1 MDRSLQYDATIQ
13 SDVCLIGDMQAQ
25 VGLESKTIRFYEQAG
40 LIKPRRLGRF
50 RVFDHEDA
58 ERLKVIKF
66 LRRFDLSVQIIR
78 KLLQQHQSMHVD
90 SLPDDARLA
99 IVDRLQQRRE
109 EIASL
114 EILLQTSTQNKM

>member
-1 MDRSLQYDATIQ
+1 MVQPLLYDASIHG
-13 SDVCLIGDMQAQ
+13 DVCLIGGLLAE
-25 VGLESKTIRFYEQAG
+25 VGLEPKTIRFYEQAG

-78 KLLQQHQSMHVD
+78 KLLQQHQLMHVD
-90 SLPDDARLA
+90 NLPEDARHA
-99 IVDRLQQRRE
+99 IVDRLQQRRD
-109 EIASL
+109 EIALL
-114 EILLQTSTQNKM
+114 EILFETSKPEEA